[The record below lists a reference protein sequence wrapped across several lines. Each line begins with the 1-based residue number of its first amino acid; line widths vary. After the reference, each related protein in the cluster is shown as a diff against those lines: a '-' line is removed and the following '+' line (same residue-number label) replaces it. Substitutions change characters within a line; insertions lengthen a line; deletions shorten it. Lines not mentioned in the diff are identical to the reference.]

1 MKERTLYSSAII
13 LGISLSILLFGVH
26 AGIFILALIAYFMQ
40 LELYVL
46 FEKIGLN
53 PMKQFG
59 LVCGA
64 ILVFGSYYLGSLDA
78 GPDIFL
84 VSFLLLILMIARIDI
99 KEGRMNSLMPTL
111 FGFIYI
117 PFFLHFYIQIHHLNT
132 AAGNDSGSGI
142 FLSFW
147 VIIVALSTDIGGYF
161 FGKTLGKTKFS
172 IISPKKTNEG
182 VIGGILLAPLAG
194 TLLLI
199 LFSSLKPE
207 QFHWWQGFFIALPLA
222 LTSIASDLLESAF
235 KRQAGVKDSS
245 NLIPGIGGVFDMC
258 DSLILTAPLAYLL
271 LKYFVY

>member
-1 MKERTLYSSAII
+1 MKERTLFSSAII
-13 LGISLSILLFGVH
+13 LGIFLSILLFGVH

-53 PMKQFG
+53 PLKQFG
-59 LVCGA
+59 LVSGA
-64 ILVFGSYYLGSLDA
+64 ILIFGSYYLGSLDA

-117 PFFLHFYIQIHHLNT
+117 PFILHFYIQIHHLNT

-258 DSLILTAPLAYLL
+258 DSLILSAPLAYLL

>member
-1 MKERTLYSSAII
+1 MKERTLYSSIII
-13 LGISLSILLFGVH
+13 LAIFISIALLGVH
-26 AGIFILALIAYFMQ
+26 AGVFILALIAYFMQ
-40 LELYVL
+40 LELYGL
-46 FEKIGLN
+46 FEKVGLN

-59 LVCGA
+59 LICGA
-64 ILVFGSYYLGSLDA
+64 ILIFGSYYLGSLNA

-84 VSFLLLILMIARIDI
+84 ISFLLLILMIARIDI

-132 AAGNDSGSGI
+132 EAGNASSSGV

-147 VIIVALSTDIGGYF
+147 VITVALSTDIGGYL

-172 IISPKKTNEG
+172 IISPNKTNEG
-182 VIGGILLAPLAG
+182 VIGGLLLAPIVG
-194 TLLLI
+194 TLLLLI
-199 LFSSLKPE
+199 FTGLKPE
-207 QFHWWQGFFIALPLA
+207 QFLWWHGFFIAIPISLS
-222 LTSIASDLLESAF
+222 SIASDLLESAF
-235 KRQAGVKDSS
+235 KRQAGEKDSS